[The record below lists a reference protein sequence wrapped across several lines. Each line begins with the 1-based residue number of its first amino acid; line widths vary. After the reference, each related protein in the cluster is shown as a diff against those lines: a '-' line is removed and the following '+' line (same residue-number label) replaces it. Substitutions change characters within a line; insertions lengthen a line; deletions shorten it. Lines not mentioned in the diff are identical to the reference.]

1 MSERGNSKITF
12 KKKLIDIDYFA
23 QAFKLKLSS
32 ERSVFG
38 TMLGSV
44 MTLLMVLT
52 LILYGAI

>member
-1 MSERGNSKITF
+1 MSERENSKITF

-23 QAFKLKLSS
+23 KAFKLKLSS
-32 ERSVFG
+32 ERSVLG